1 MHYTDEDILAYT
13 KGVAEKLADL
23 DDVQRFKAVK
33 QTLDEHEKVKQQ
45 INQIKQLQ
53 KQAVNLQAYGKTEA
67 AKLVDQE
74 IDKIQQQIDALP
86 IVEEFKQTQVDVN
99 AILQSLISEINQQMS
114 DEMDKSTPLDN

>member
-1 MHYTDEDILAYT
+1 MHYTDEDILAFT
-13 KGVAEKLADL
+13 KGVAEKIGDL
-23 DDVQRFKAVK
+23 DEVQRFKAVK
-33 QTLDEHEKVKQQ
+33 ETLDGHEKVKQQ

-67 AKLVDQE
+67 AKLVDQD

-99 AILQSLISEINQQMS
+99 AILQSLVTEINQQMS
-114 DEMDKSTPLDN
+114 DEMDKNTPLDK

>member
-45 INQIKQLQ
+45 IDQIKQLQ

-67 AKLVDQE
+67 AKLVDQD

>member
-67 AKLVDQE
+67 AKLVDQD

-114 DEMDKSTPLDN
+114 DEMDKSTPFDN

>member
-1 MHYTDEDILAYT
+1 MYYTDEDILAYT

-67 AKLVDQE
+67 AKLVDQD

-86 IVEEFKQTQVDVN
+86 IVEEFKQIQVDVN

>member
-1 MHYTDEDILAYT
+1 VHYTDEDILAYT

-67 AKLVDQE
+67 AKLVDQD

-114 DEMDKSTPLDN
+114 DEMDRSTPLDN

>member
-67 AKLVDQE
+67 AKLVDQD

>member
-1 MHYTDEDILAYT
+1 VHYTDEDILAYT

-23 DDVQRFKAVK
+23 EDVQRFKAVK

-67 AKLVDQE
+67 AKLVDQD

>member
-1 MHYTDEDILAYT
+1 MHYTDEDILAFT
-13 KGVAEKLADL
+13 KGVAEKLGDL

-33 QTLDEHEKVKQQ
+33 QTLDEHEKVKQM

-67 AKLVDQE
+67 AKLVDRE
-74 IDKIQQQIDALP
+74 IDQIQQQIDALP

-99 AILQSLISEINQQMS
+99 AILQSLVTEINQQMS
-114 DEMDKSTPLDN
+114 DEID

>member
-23 DDVQRFKAVK
+23 EDVQRFKAVK

-67 AKLVDQE
+67 AKLVDQD

>member
-1 MHYTDEDILAYT
+1 MNYTDEDILAFT
-13 KGVAEKLADL
+13 KGVAEKIGNL
-23 DDVQRFKAVK
+23 DDVQHFKAVK

-67 AKLVDQE
+67 AKFVDQD
-74 IDKIQQQIDALP
+74 IDKIQQQIDTLP

-99 AILQSLISEINQQMS
+99 AILQSLVTEINQQMS
-114 DEMDKSTPLDN
+114 DEIDKSTPLDK

>member
-1 MHYTDEDILAYT
+1 VHYTDEDILAYT

-45 INQIKQLQ
+45 IDQIKQLQ

-67 AKLVDQE
+67 AKQIDQE

>member
-67 AKLVDQE
+67 AKLVDQD

-114 DEMDKSTPLDN
+114 DEMDRSTPLDN